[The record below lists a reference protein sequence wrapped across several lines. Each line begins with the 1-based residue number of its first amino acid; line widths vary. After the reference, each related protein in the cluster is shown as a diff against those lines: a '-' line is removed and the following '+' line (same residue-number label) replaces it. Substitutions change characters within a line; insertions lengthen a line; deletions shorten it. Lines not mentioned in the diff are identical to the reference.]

1 MEGENQNVD
10 LNQSPNDN
18 QNESNEEI
26 KSNSSRVRISNGG
39 ILQKIRKHIILFIVI
54 IALIVIMIIAGY
66 KKMVVDRGIED
77 PYDPQN
83 APYAVSSFINNVYLD
98 EDGNLRMQKSIKE
111 LWEELEKNNNDIMKY
126 LDSPEELAK
135 LISASM
141 AVDYPDLRSNPDDE
155 IDWKKMDL
163 NINSTSVQGI
173 VKFKRALQDG
183 KTITMT
189 YLPEEEF
196 QEKIN
201 KYNGSGKKEDRDEA
215 LKYFTL
221 EKSYDNAESGYVD
234 VGTRPFNSSTFN
246 VDSNIDVYSITNR
259 LFGNKYDAIQGCC
272 FDGKYIICSGNRGK
286 HGNVGGRVFWVNATT
301 KKVEGS
307 SVEVGYEGGHMEGMT
322 YDSNRK
328 MVLCVV
334 SGKKLLQINNQTRQ
348 KAGYA
353 NVKQNFRQLAYSVT
367 THELL
372 GFNGGKNTV
381 TFMKYN
387 SSTNTYEEQRTI
399 KLNNAHFSNIQG
411 IASDGQVIYLSDSRP
426 SSEMSPSKYRVW
438 VYDFQGNK
446 VEEHKMG
453 SGFKRGTEVENC
465 YADKNG
471 NLWLVM
477 PHEVVKVKD
486 YKAHPVDWENDL
498 SSVEQPGRTSS
509 ATGSFEQ
516 VQEILKYACSW
527 QGKIS
532 YKLGGSGHLKEGG
545 NSDCSH
551 FVHRVFGHFGLMD
564 DSSKGFVHSLD
575 WGKGGGNGGCPG
587 TKNIGTDMS
596 KASPG
601 DVIWEHYG
609 SGSHNHVYI
618 YMGKGKD
625 GKYKKIQCAK
635 TDHKS
640 GVYISNIDTKQ
651 VDGILHFDSLPQD
664 PNAYFDPDTGI
675 LHTSSGSSVSNSTS
689 TTSSNTSTTSSNT
702 TTNDSSSSNN
712 NSQVNYNNNDTFNA
726 DPNARIDPTQGM
738 KVQRGEHRTYRA
750 VQSACYDGR
759 HVICAQNKNY
769 GDIKA
774 SSKGGRI
781 AWIDMETGK
790 YVGSIEIGKE
800 GGHMDGVA
808 YDSDRNMVLKP
819 SSSKEGNLI
828 QIDNSTRQ
836 LASPSHVK
844 MTKYCNKLTYVP
856 SLHQLI
862 GLDDGKFHFLKWDEG
877 KKQYVKQKEVK
888 LENYHTKCG
897 AQGIG
902 TDGKV
907 IFIADSGPG
916 ISSSKYRIWVYSF
929 EGKLLGEH
937 KLGTGYHEV
946 KEVESAFGDKYGNL
960 WLVNP
965 RDIEKVANYKVNATD
980 VSASTSDSTNSTTSE
995 NQQGGKFK
1003 VKIATW
1009 QESETKVE
1017 STENYEDMYD
1027 RSYNMSTISIPYQE
1041 AVAQYRMPFN
1051 YLFAMLLVSRDQ
1063 SYTFDLA
1070 GLVKNS
1076 KIEITAHDNYNKT
1089 KTVDTEDYTTN
1100 YYYEGQ
1106 ANASFKYKYTITSE
1120 DPTQPSTTDTG
1131 SGSLDRLFKAK
1142 AEEHIPY
1149 HKKTTTIN
1157 QSITSEVALTL
1168 ADAWCVKYEK
1178 KYKYNG
1184 DTSTPGEIQK
1194 TTLDDQ
1200 LEDSDENGRIT
1211 NGEVRSSIEN
1221 QAFAEA
1227 SSWIRNQ
1234 GLDGRVTSVN
1244 LENEKEFVDCTT
1256 TDHVLTNKVD
1266 TETSSYTG
1274 EPEEFTEDTHGRK
1287 RFVDVF
1293 NEHENASGNI
1303 LSRTSTLFKIL
1314 AGNQDTVNMVDLTK
1328 YLIYR
1333 ASGMKIDD
1341 VTTYNF
1347 KVYDM
1352 QNIGSNS
1359 GGGNGTLGMTSTT
1372 LSKEQ
1377 FVQFTQS
1384 YSAALSN
1391 SSGTKVF
1398 RDNAGVIYDVCVKNG
1413 VNPVLCSAQGWA
1425 EQNWDDPSTSPFNYW
1440 GIAVYNNQNYGNSY
1454 SSMEQAVEGYC
1465 KQINER
1471 LKGGNGALE
1480 WSKSNAKYNNKFTG
1494 SISTVYDIL
1503 SNWACADDWK
1513 TNPAHQAEHA
1523 ANYVDKVISIAK
1535 TIYGEGALETSLN
1548 SASGVVQFALKYEGK
1563 RASEFNLFNYTS
1575 KHGATDRWFADE
1587 WCAMF
1592 VSFCF
1597 DNCGLIPS
1605 PLTDSYSSCSD
1616 GWGRLGERQ
1625 EKSAARG
1632 GNYIP
1637 KSGDIIYFGANAGQ
1651 HTGIVVKSDS
1661 SKVYTIEGN
1670 TSGDQF
1676 NNTIVSQNSYALN
1689 NSWIW
1694 GYGRMS
1700 N

>member
-1 MEGENQNVD
+1 MEGDNQNLN

-18 QNESNEEI
+18 QNENNEEI
-26 KSNSSRVRISNGG
+26 KSNSSDVRISNVG
-39 ILQKIRKHIILFIVI
+39 ILQKIKKHKILFILI
-54 IALIVIMIIAGY
+54 LFLIVIIIVAGY
-66 KKMVVDRGIED
+66 KLISVNRGIED
-77 PYDPQN
+77 PYDPRN
-83 APYAVSSFINNVYLD
+83 APYAISSFINNVYLD

-111 LWEELEKNNNDIMKY
+111 LWEELEKNRNHIMTY
-126 LDSPEELAK
+126 LDSPEELSK

-141 AVDYPDLRSNPDDE
+141 AVDYPDLRKNPDDP
-155 IDWKKMDL
+155 INWNDMDL

-183 KTITMT
+183 KKITMT

-201 KYNGSGKKEDRDEA
+201 KYNGSGKKADRDEA

-221 EKSYDNAESGYVD
+221 EKSYDNTESGYVD
-234 VGTRPFNSSTFN
+234 VGTRPFNNNTFN
-246 VDSNIDVYSITNR
+246 VGNNIDVYDITNSLYGR
-259 LFGNKYDAIQGCC
+259 KYDAIQGAC
-272 FDGKYIICSGNRGK
+272 FDGKYIICSANRGK
-286 HGNVGGRVFWVNATT
+286 HGNVGGRIFWVNAST
-301 KKVEGS
+301 KKVEGAT
-307 SVEVGYEGGHMEGMT
+307 VEIGREGGHMEGIT

-328 MVLCVV
+328 MVLCIVQ
-334 SGKKLLQINNQTRQ
+334 GKRLLQINNQSRQ
-348 KAGYA
+348 KAGYVT
-353 NVKQNFRQLAYSVT
+353 VKQNFRQLAYSVT

-372 GFNGGKNTV
+372 GFNSGKNTV

-411 IASDGQVIYLSDSRP
+411 MASDGQVIYLSDSRP

-465 YADKNG
+465 YADKVG

-486 YKAHPVDWENDL
+486 YKAHPVDWENDT
-498 SSVEQPGRTSS
+498 SSVEQPGSS
-509 ATGSFEQ
+509 ATGSFEL
-516 VQEILKYACSW
+516 VQEILQYACSW
-527 QGKIS
+527 KGKVG
-532 YKLGGSGHLKEGG
+532 YKLGSKSHLKEGAK
-545 NSDCSH
+545 SDCSH

-564 DSSKGFVHSLD
+564 DSDKGFVRSLA
-575 WGKGGGNGGCPG
+575 WGKGGANGGCPG
-587 TKNIGTDMS
+587 TVIIEKDIS

-609 SGSHNHVYI
+609 SGSSNHVSI
-618 YMGKGKD
+618 YLGNGKRVECTAYKGKGVSI
-625 GKYKKIQCAK
+625 GNAPK
-635 TDHKS
+635 THFDA
-640 GVYISNIDTKQ
+640 
-651 VDGILHFDSLPQD
+651 ILHFESLPRD

-675 LHTSSGSSVSNSTS
+675 LHTSSGSTGSTNST
-689 TTSSNTSTTSSNT
+689 TTTTNTSTSN
-702 TTNDSSSSNN
+702 SSSSNSSSSN
-712 NSQVNYNNNDTFNA
+712 ENSQINYNNNDTFNV
-726 DPNARIDPTQGM
+726 DSSARVDPTKGM
-738 KVQRGEHRTYRA
+738 KVPTGKNRTYRA
-750 VQSACYDGR
+750 VQSVCYDGQ

-790 YVGSIEIGKE
+790 YVGSVEIGKE

-828 QIDNSTRQ
+828 QIDNSKRQ
-836 LASPSHVK
+836 LASPSHVR
-844 MTKYCNKLTYVP
+844 MTKYCNKLTYVS

-862 GLDDGKFHFLKWDEG
+862 GLDDGKFHYLKWDES

-907 IFIADSGPG
+907 IFIADSGPDD
-916 ISSSKYRIWVYSF
+916 SSSKYRIWVYSF

-937 KLGTGYHEV
+937 KLGSGYHES

-960 WLVNP
+960 WLACP
-965 RDIEKVANYKVNATD
+965 RDIEKVSNYKVNATD
-980 VSASTSDSTNSTTSE
+980 VSSPSTSSTNTNNE
-995 NQQGGKFK
+995 QGGKFK
-1003 VKIATW
+1003 VKVATW

-1017 STENYEDMYD
+1017 STEDDEDMYD
-1027 RSYNMSTISIPYQE
+1027 RSYNMSTITIPYQE

-1051 YLFAMLLVSRDQ
+1051 YLFAMLLVSKDRA
-1063 SYTFDLA
+1063 YTFDLA

-1076 KIEITAHDNYNKT
+1076 KIEITVHDNYNKT
-1089 KTVDTEDYTTN
+1089 TTVDTEDYTTN

-1106 ANASFKYKYTITSE
+1106 ANADFKYKYTIASE
-1120 DPTQPSTTDTG
+1120 DSTQPSTTETG
-1131 SGSLDRLFKAK
+1131 SKSLDKLFTAK

-1168 ADAWCVKYEK
+1168 ADAWCVKYERE
-1178 KYKYNG
+1178 YKYNG
-1184 DTSTPGEIQK
+1184 VTSTPGEKQK
-1194 TTLDDQ
+1194 TTLDDTE
-1200 LEDSDENGRIT
+1200 EDSVETDTIT
-1211 NGEVRSSIEN
+1211 NGLVRSSIEN
-1221 QAFAEA
+1221 QAFAEGT
-1227 SSWIRNQ
+1227 SWIRNQ
-1234 GLDGRVTSVN
+1234 GMDGSVTSVK
-1244 LENEKEFVDCTT
+1244 LKNEQETIECTIS
-1256 TDHVLTNKVD
+1256 DHVLTNKVD

-1274 EPEEFTEDTHGRK
+1274 EPEKFTEDTHGRK

-1293 NEHENASGNI
+1293 NEHDSAGGKI
-1303 LSRTSTLFKIL
+1303 LSGKNTLFKIL
-1314 AGNQDTVNMVDLTK
+1314 AGNQDTANMVDLTK

-1333 ASGMKIDD
+1333 ASGMIIDD
-1341 VTTYNF
+1341 ITTYKF
-1347 KVYDM
+1347 TVYDM

-1372 LSKEQ
+1372 LSKEK
-1377 FVQFTQS
+1377 FVQLTQS
-1384 YSAALSN
+1384 YSAALNN

-1440 GIAVYNNQNYGNSY
+1440 GIAVYNDQNYGSSY

-1465 KQINER
+1465 KQIKER

-1503 SNWACADDWK
+1503 SNWACVKNAE
-1513 TNPAHQAEHA
+1513 AHRQEQAEHA

-1548 SASGVVQFALKYEGK
+1548 SASGVVKFALQYEGK
-1563 RASEFNLFNYTS
+1563 RASEFDLFNYKS
-1575 KHGATDRWFADE
+1575 KHGATDRWFANE

-1597 DNCGLIPS
+1597 DNCGLIPN
-1605 PLTDSYSSCSD
+1605 PLKDSYSLCSD
-1616 GWGRLGERQ
+1616 GWSKLGDRQ

-1637 KSGDIIYFGANAGQ
+1637 KSGDIIYFGTNAGQ
-1651 HTGIVVKSDS
+1651 HTGIVVKADS

-1670 TSGDQF
+1670 TKGDNF
-1676 NNTIVSQNSYALN
+1676 NNSIVSQSSYALN